1 MYRFFNSKEK
11 RIIHKGKDAQ
21 IFITVLFMITNKG
34 NKPNTH
40 QLVNG

>member
-11 RIIHKGKDAQ
+11 IIIHKGKDAK
-21 IFITVLFMITNKG
+21 IFTTVLFMIANKG
-34 NKPNTH
+34 NKPNAH